1 MQSFTL
7 YDGAGMPVQ
16 IEMATTNNTSN
27 RSTTAN
33 LKHIVK
39 LCSNEDRIFLL
50 SEQNELYSGASTKRP
65 ICSVSFVRGGIVD
78 IECTATDLY
87 AVDESGSVYRRSAA
101 AADDDGEWTEI
112 VVPNRKTCPHGV
124 KSTTE
129 KVRIAKINCNLD
141 GILFT
146 TQTRELYGQGNFA
159 DVLQSVDEPVP
170 VECFGGLDIIQV
182 SMGDHFAAVLT
193 QKKPIRSMGNGEDD
207 CCSDGGDG
215 DSDASSP
222 VYLNTEC
229 EKCAPDTSSAIMAS
243 AAAEPSNDAT
253 SLMMLRPPST
263 TETSMASSGSQS
275 DVFELDDDAWRQ
287 RQRANQSPS
296 TILIDDTTTG
306 ESMKS
311 HKETAINFLLES
323 LSITSEDAGKQTK
336 LIKDNVSNITSI
348 VREGVRTLS
357 RHMSGSDTNE
367 TTFVETD
374 PLTASLEELLLAEK
388 SLKVTVAAAAAAA
401 ATPTTTAAAAELSD
415 CYDSVAEDSS
425 MGIGSVIDLQSE
437 CELENKITK
446 ICRAGANMLGTS
458 VWCFG
463 SVNKGHLGT
472 GDHVKRTRINPV
484 LGLTGQ
490 GVVKIASGR
499 EHSVALTLDG
509 KGFFLQLIY

>member
-1 MQSFTL
+1 MEI
-7 YDGAGMPVQ
+7 Q
-16 IEMATTNNTSN
+16 IEMATNENTSN

-101 AADDDGEWTEI
+101 GDDDDDDGAEWTEI

-159 DVLQSVDEPVP
+159 DVLQSPDEPVP

-193 QKKPIRSMGNGEDD
+193 QKKPASRSMGNDDEDD

-243 AAAEPSNDAT
+243 AAAAVPSNVAT

-275 DVFELDDDAWRQ
+275 DVFELDDDAWQQ
-287 RQRANQSPS
+287 RQNQSPS
-296 TILIDDTTTG
+296 TIIIDDIATGGG

-374 PLTASLEELLLAEK
+374 PLTSSLDELLLAEK
-388 SLKVTVAAAAAAA
+388 SLKATVAATA
-401 ATPTTTAAAAELSD
+401 PTTAAAELSD

-437 CELENKITK
+437 CELENKIAK

-509 KGFFLQLIY
+509 KGFFFN